1 MFDDEKEELIEIK
14 EEIYKDMPSSN
25 QDTESRQ
32 GEKNAL
38 QSKKSVYVHK

>member
-32 GEKNAL
+32 GEKKCTPK
-38 QSKKSVYVHK
+38 QKICVCT